1 MQCMCFVHTPLQ
13 ASLASRLASLHIDYM
28 AEHNKPELYEA
39 SILEGSES
47 GYEESEDGTAGHA
60 GSVASAGLEAES
72 PMLRFPPFATC
83 ARLFINNKGP
93 LQLKRLTMQQCEV
106 GASHC
111 SWHVHAP
118 TSTTYQLSRT
128 ACCQLESSMLPVQVL
143 PSRAALCRV
152 ALTRGVP

>member
-1 MQCMCFVHTPLQ
+1 MYVFLLTQ

-28 AEHNKPELYEA
+28 AEQNKPELYEA

-83 ARLFINNKGP
+83 ARLFLLNKGP

-106 GASHC
+106 CSKSILWGAPV
-111 SWHVHAP
+111 VHA
-118 TSTTYQLSRT
+118 SAQQTTVSQ
-128 ACCQLESSMLPVQVL
+128 QF
-143 PSRAALCRV
+143 AAN
-152 ALTRGVP
+152 